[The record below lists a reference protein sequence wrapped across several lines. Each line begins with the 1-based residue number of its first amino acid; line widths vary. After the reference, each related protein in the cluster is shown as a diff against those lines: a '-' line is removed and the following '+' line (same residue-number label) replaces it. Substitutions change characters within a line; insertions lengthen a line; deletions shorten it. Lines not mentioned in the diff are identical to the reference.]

1 MNTPTFSFALRD
13 DLKEEKQFLPRRA
26 HETDTGWDVRAA
38 MEDRKPLIIKPFQ
51 KILIPLGF
59 RAFCPEGFWYEI
71 KPRSSTFVKKSL
83 HCLYGTIDTD
93 FEGQLLLAAQY
104 IPELECVV
112 SKENDFGYPEQ
123 YAFSAKSFRET
134 DKINGPQNKGLRI
147 EFGEAIGQII
157 PIRRQEMEVAEVSN
171 EQYQAMSQERNATRK
186 EQGWG
191 SSG

>member
-51 KILIPLGF
+51 KVLIPLGF
-59 RAFCPEGFWYEI
+59 RALCPKGWWYHM
-71 KPRSSTFVKKSL
+71 KPRSSSFAKKSL
-83 HCLYGTIDTD
+83 HCLYGTIDEA
-93 FEGQLLLAAQY
+93 FEGQLFLSAQY
-104 IPELECVV
+104 IPEIDLITSAHSNGYGYEELEY
-112 SKENDFGYPEQ
+112 KTEIYAPELTI
-123 YAFSAKSFRET
+123 A
-134 DKINGPQNKGLRI
+134 
-147 EFGEAIGQII
+147 FGEALAQII